1 MTATQ
6 DMLWR
11 LTWKRRGCC
20 IDPNSNQNQQRQGST
35 EEINARK
42 QIYLNKSPYI
52 TQLCYI
58 IYDVES
64 RTTEETFC
72 SYVKIP
78 DNVAITEEI
87 TKLTGFTREHS
98 DSGMDITDVLAK
110 FHEKYKKC
118 DIIVAQY
125 RV

>member
-1 MTATQ
+1 
-6 DMLWR
+6 MLWR

-20 IDPNSNQNQQRQGST
+20 IDPNSNQNQQRQGKV
-35 EEINARK
+35 EINARK

-87 TKLTGFTREHS
+87 TKRIHPRTFGLGDGYHRRSRKISRKNIKNATS
-98 DSGMDITDVLAK
+98 S
-110 FHEKYKKC
+110 
-118 DIIVAQY
+118 
-125 RV
+125 

>member
-1 MTATQ
+1 
-6 DMLWR
+6 MLWR

-20 IDPNSNQNQQRQGST
+20 IDPTQIKTNKDKEST
-35 EEINARK
+35 EEIRK

-110 FHEKYKKC
+110 FHEKYKMRHHRST
-118 DIIVAQY
+118 I
-125 RV
+125 

>member
-1 MTATQ
+1 M
-6 DMLWR
+6 
-11 LTWKRRGCC
+11 
-20 IDPNSNQNQQRQGST
+20 
-35 EEINARK
+35 
-42 QIYLNKSPYI
+42 NKSPYI

-98 DSGMDITDVLAK
+98 DSGWISPTFSQNFTK
-110 FHEKYKKC
+110 KYKKC
-118 DIIVAQY
+118 DIIVEAAHG
-125 RV
+125 